1 MHAPHRPALCPST
14 AAAFAAAALALA
26 AATLA
31 TTALAAAALAA
42 AALAAA
48 ALTAA
53 DITATALAAAAL
65 AAVTLTAF
73 KAFTASGPAAACAG
87 TALAW
92 PSADARRVAAAGASL
107 AVILRMLVD
116 AAAAFC
122 VLGTRRGFLG
132 GFRSLCPGL
141 RGPAGGE
148 RASFGAPEAGRRRRP
163 GHAVGPRRCH
173 ESGRAAVGRLGR
185 S

>member
-42 AALAAA
+42 
-48 ALTAA
+48 
-53 DITATALAAAAL
+53 
-65 AAVTLTAF
+65 VTLTAF
-73 KAFTASGPAAACAG
+73 RALTASGPAAACAG

-92 PSADARRVAAAGASL
+92 PPADARRVAAAGASL